1 MEEKRKG
8 KKHSAGSK
16 IKISVIIP
24 IYNAEK
30 YLKRCLDSVISQTY
44 QNLEIIA
51 VDDES
56 TDASG
61 AICDEYARKDSRIRV
76 IHKQRGGYVQ
86 PEMPVLILQQGN
98 VLLL

>member
-1 MEEKRKG
+1 M
-8 KKHSAGSK
+8 
-16 IKISVIIP
+16 ISVIIP